1 MVEEGGFSIRSLD
14 GDATLMIVRG
24 RIASKDDESSESKEK
39 VFRRLAFLIAIL
51 TGLVLVIAVR
61 LFYLQIIEGV
71 FGDDAPP
78 PPPNYM
84 PEVASH
90 RGLIL
95 DRRGYILALNTF
107 EYDVSASPGVIT
119 DTQYVADHL
128 SPILGLPPDELV
140 SLLDSKKP
148 YALLKKRLSQEVAD
162 AITSLDLEGINL
174 KPNALNASEYDL
186 SASPDVIT
194 DTQHVADRLSPIL
207 GLSPDELVS
216 LLDSKKLYAL
226 LKNRVSQE
234 AADAIAAFNFR
245 GINLKSHLRRRYPNG
260 DLAAHLLGFVTYELT
275 GTYGVEGFYDL
286 LLKGTDAAPDPIEGG
301 MAYYQGETVPI
312 AFQQRALP
320 QDGTHLV
327 LTLDR
332 NIQYLVE
339 QELAKAVE
347 QYQADSGTI
356 IVMVP
361 QTGAILAMANYP
373 SYDPTRFYE
382 ALELHTNPAVS
393 HQYEPGSV
401 FKIITM
407 AAGLDAGIITPD
419 STFYDSGEIKVGGA
433 VIKNPDRL
441 AHGLVTMTDIL
452 AYSLNVG
459 VAYVSTSLGEETFY
473 AYLKSFGCGH
483 PTGVDLDGEVAG
495 TLKEPGSEDWYRS
508 DLGTNSFGQGIAV
521 TPLQMITAVAAVA
534 NHGVLMKP
542 YVVEQI
548 VLGSGNGDD
557 QGVIVTQPTVV
568 RQVVSAQT
576 AEQLT
581 DMLVEAVERGAEL
594 ATVPG
599 YDVAGKTGTAQIPV
613 GDHYDPELT
622 IASFVGYAPADD
634 PQFIVLVKIDK
645 PRLDPW
651 GAEVA
656 APVFRIIAE
665 QLFVLLDVPPDGV
678 RLASR

>member
-1 MVEEGGFSIRSLD
+1 
-14 GDATLMIVRG
+14 MIVRG
-24 RIASKDDESSESKEK
+24 RIGSQDDESSGSKEK

-61 LFYLQIIEGV
+61 LFYLQIIQGV
-71 FGDDAPP
+71 FGGDPSP
-78 PPPNYM
+78 PPPNYT

-95 DRRGYILALNTF
+95 DRRGYILALNIF
-107 EYDVSASPGVIT
+107 EYDVSAAPDAIT
-119 DTQYVADHL
+119 DTQHVASHL
-128 SPILGLPPDELV
+128 SPILGLSSGELV
-140 SLLDSKKP
+140 SLLDPEKP
-148 YALLKKRLSQEVAD
+148 YALLKKRVSRKVAE
-162 AITSLDLEGINL
+162 AIISSGLEDEGINL
-174 KPNALNASEYDL
+174 EPK
-186 SASPDVIT
+186 
-194 DTQHVADRLSPIL
+194 
-207 GLSPDELVS
+207 
-216 LLDSKKLYAL
+216 
-226 LKNRVSQE
+226 
-234 AADAIAAFNFR
+234 
-245 GINLKSHLRRRYPNG
+245 LRRRYPEG
-260 DLAAHLLGFVTYELT
+260 RLAAHLLGLVNYESN
-275 GTYGVEGFYDL
+275 GAYGLEGYYNP
-286 LLKGTDAAPDPIEGG
+286 LLKGAGIIPEGKVYHRREA
-301 MAYYQGETVPI
+301 MPF
-312 AFQQRALP
+312 AFPQLPLP

-327 LTLDR
+327 LTIDR
-332 NIQYLVE
+332 NIQHLVE
-339 QELAKAVE
+339 QELAKAVA

-356 IVMVP
+356 IVMDP
-361 QTGAILAMANYP
+361 KTGAILAMANYP
-373 SYDPTRFYE
+373 SYDSNRFYE
-382 ALELHTNPAVS
+382 VPMELYINPAVS
-393 HQYEPGSV
+393 GQYEPGSV

-433 VIKNPDRL
+433 VIKNPDRR

-473 AYLKSFGCGH
+473 AYLKRFGCGH

-495 TLKEPGSEDWYRS
+495 TLKEPGSRDWYES
-508 DLGTNSFGQGIAV
+508 DLGTNSFGQGVAV

-534 NHGVLMKP
+534 NGGVLMKP
-542 YVVEQI
+542 YVVERI
-548 VLGSGNGDD
+548 VDD

-568 RQVVSAQT
+568 RRGVSAQT

-599 YDVAGKTGTAQIPV
+599 YDIAGKTGTAQIPG
-613 GDHYDPELT
+613 GDHYHPEVT
-622 IASFVGYAPADD
+622 IASFGGYAPADD

-645 PRLDPW
+645 PRLEPW

>member
-1 MVEEGGFSIRSLD
+1 
-14 GDATLMIVRG
+14 MIVRG
-24 RIASKDDESSESKEK
+24 RIASQDDESSGSKEK

-61 LFYLQIIEGV
+61 LFHLQIIQGV
-71 FGDDAPP
+71 FGGDAPP
-78 PPPNYM
+78 PPPNYA

-90 RGLIL
+90 RGVIL
-95 DRRGYILALNTF
+95 DRRGYILALNIF
-107 EYDVSASPGVIT
+107 EYDVSAAPDAIT
-119 DTQYVADHL
+119 DTQHVASHL
-128 SPILGLPPDELV
+128 SPILGLSSGELV
-140 SLLDSKKP
+140 SLLDPEKP
-148 YALLKKRLSQEVAD
+148 YALLKKRVSQKVAD
-162 AITSLDLEGINL
+162 AIDSL
-174 KPNALNASEYDL
+174 K
-186 SASPDVIT
+186 
-194 DTQHVADRLSPIL
+194 
-207 GLSPDELVS
+207 
-216 LLDSKKLYAL
+216 
-226 LKNRVSQE
+226 
-234 AADAIAAFNFR
+234 FR
-245 GINLKSHLRRRYPNG
+245 GIHLEPKLRRRYP
-260 DLAAHLLGFVTYELT
+260 DRELAAHLLGFVRYDSN
-275 GTYGVEGFYDL
+275 GGYGLEGYHDL
-286 LLKGTDAAPDPIEGG
+286 LLKGASKRSDVGDVEGRVYHRREA
-301 MAYYQGETVPI
+301 MPF
-312 AFQQRALP
+312 AFPQLPLP

-339 QELAKAVE
+339 QELAKAVA

-356 IVMVP
+356 IVMDP
-361 QTGAILAMANYP
+361 KTGAILAMANYP
-373 SYDPTRFYE
+373 SYDPNRFYE
-382 ALELHTNPAVS
+382 VPMELYINPAVS
-393 HQYEPGSV
+393 EQYEPGSV

-419 STFYDSGEIKVGGA
+419 STFYDSGTIEVGGI
-433 VIKNPDRL
+433 VIQNPDHR
-441 AHGLVTMTDIL
+441 AHGLVTMTDVL
-452 AYSLNVG
+452 ARSLNVG
-459 VAYVSTSLGEETFY
+459 IAYVSTSLDEETFY
-473 AYLKSFGCGH
+473 AYLKRFGCGH

-495 TLKEPGSEDWYRS
+495 TLKEPGSRNWYKS

-534 NHGVLMKP
+534 NHGLLMKP
-542 YVVEQI
+542 YVVERI

-599 YDVAGKTGTAQIPV
+599 YDIAGKTGTAQIPV

-634 PQFIVLVKIDK
+634 PQFIALVKIDK

-665 QLFVLLDVPPDGV
+665 RLFVLLDVPPDGV

>member
-1 MVEEGGFSIRSLD
+1 MEKGGFSIRSLG

-24 RIASKDDESSESKEK
+24 RIDSQDDESSESKEK

-61 LFYLQIIEGV
+61 LFYLQIIQGV
-71 FGDDAPP
+71 FGGDPSPP
-78 PPPNYM
+78 APNYT

-95 DRRGYILALNTF
+95 DRRGYILALNIF
-107 EYDVSASPGVIT
+107 EYDVSAAPDAIT
-119 DTQYVADHL
+119 DTQHVASHL
-128 SPILGLPPDELV
+128 SPILGLSSGELV
-140 SLLDSKKP
+140 SLLDPEKP
-148 YALLKKRLSQEVAD
+148 YALLKKRVSRKVAD
-162 AITSLDLEGINL
+162 AIDSL
-174 KPNALNASEYDL
+174 K
-186 SASPDVIT
+186 
-194 DTQHVADRLSPIL
+194 
-207 GLSPDELVS
+207 
-216 LLDSKKLYAL
+216 
-226 LKNRVSQE
+226 
-234 AADAIAAFNFR
+234 FR
-245 GINLKSHLRRRYPNG
+245 GIHLEPKLRRRYP
-260 DLAAHLLGFVTYELT
+260 DRELAAHLLGFVRYDCN
-275 GTYGVEGFYDL
+275 GGYGLEGYHDL
-286 LLKGTDAAPDPIEGG
+286 LLKGVSDVEGKVYHRREA
-301 MAYYQGETVPI
+301 MPF
-312 AFQQRALP
+312 AFPQLPLP

-332 NIQYLVE
+332 NIQHLVE
-339 QELAKAVE
+339 QELAKAVA

-356 IVMVP
+356 IVMDP
-361 QTGAILAMANYP
+361 KTGAILAMANYP
-373 SYDPTRFYE
+373 SYDPNRFYE
-382 ALELHTNPAVS
+382 VPMELYINPAVS
-393 HQYEPGSV
+393 GQYEPGSV

-433 VIKNPDRL
+433 VIKNPDRR

-473 AYLKSFGCGH
+473 AYLKRFGCGDY
-483 PTGVDLDGEVAG
+483 TGVDLEGEVTG
-495 TLKEPGSEDWYRS
+495 TLKEPGGSEWYES
-508 DLGTNSFGQGIAV
+508 DLGTNSFGQGVAV
-521 TPLQMITAVAAVA
+521 TPLQMVAAVAAVA
-534 NHGVLMKP
+534 NHGLLMRP
-542 YVVEQI
+542 YVVERI
-548 VLGSGNGDD
+548 VDD

-599 YDVAGKTGTAQIPV
+599 YDIAGKTGTAQIPV
-613 GDHYDPELT
+613 GDHYHPELT

-634 PQFIVLVKIDK
+634 SQFIVLVKIDK

>member
-1 MVEEGGFSIRSLD
+1 
-14 GDATLMIVRG
+14 MIVRG
-24 RIASKDDESSESKEK
+24 RIASPNDEGSGSKEK
-39 VFRRLAFLIAIL
+39 AFRRLAFLIAIL

-61 LFYLQIIEGV
+61 LFYLQIIQGV
-71 FGDDAPP
+71 FGGGPEIPP
-78 PPPNYM
+78 ENYP

-90 RGLIL
+90 RGLII
-95 DRRGYILALNTF
+95 DRRGYILALNVF
-107 EYDVSASPGVIT
+107 EYDVSAAPDSIKNP
-119 DTQYVADHL
+119 QEVANQL
-128 SPILGLPPDELV
+128 SPLLGLSPDKLA
-140 SLLDSKKP
+140 SLLDSDKP
-148 YALLKKRLSQEVAD
+148 YALLKKRVSQEVAN
-162 AITSLDLEGINL
+162 AIASLESWGIYL
-174 KPNALNASEYDL
+174 KP
-186 SASPDVIT
+186 
-194 DTQHVADRLSPIL
+194 
-207 GLSPDELVS
+207 
-216 LLDSKKLYAL
+216 K
-226 LKNRVSQE
+226 
-234 AADAIAAFNFR
+234 
-245 GINLKSHLRRRYPNG
+245 LRRRYPDG
-260 DLAAHLLGFVTYELT
+260 GLAAHLLGFVNLDCD
-275 GTYGVEGFYDL
+275 GGYGLEGLYDL
-286 LLKGTDAAPDPIEGG
+286 LLKGAGTIPDEEVYHQGG
-301 MAYYQGETVPI
+301 TIPF
-312 AFQQRALP
+312 AFRQLALP
-320 QDGTHLV
+320 QGGTHLV

-339 QELAKAVE
+339 QELEKAIDR
-347 QYQADSGTI
+347 YQADSGTI
-356 IVMVP
+356 IVMDP
-361 QTGAILAMANYP
+361 KTGAILAMANYP
-373 SYDPTRFYE
+373 SYDPNRFYE
-382 ALELHTNPAVS
+382 VPMESYINPAVS
-393 HQYEPGSV
+393 GQYEPGSV

-433 VIKNPDRL
+433 VIKNPDRR
-441 AHGLVTMTDIL
+441 AHGLVTMTDVL

-473 AYLKSFGCGH
+473 AYLKRFGCGDH
-483 PTGVDLDGEVAG
+483 TGIDLDGEIAG
-495 TLKEPGSEDWYRS
+495 TLKQPGSRDWHKY

-521 TPLQMITAVAAVA
+521 TPLQMIAAVAAVA
-534 NHGVLMKP
+534 NRGSLMKP
-542 YVVEQI
+542 YLVERI

-613 GDHYDPELT
+613 GGHYDPELT

-634 PQFIVLVKIDK
+634 PRFIALVKIDK

-656 APVFRIIAE
+656 APVFKTIAE
-665 QLFVLLDVPPDGV
+665 RLFVLLDVPPDSV

>member
-1 MVEEGGFSIRSLD
+1 
-14 GDATLMIVRG
+14 MIVRG
-24 RIASKDDESSESKEK
+24 RIAAPSDEGSGPKEK
-39 VFRRLAFLIAIL
+39 DFRRLAFLVAIII
-51 TGLVLVIAVR
+51 GLILVVAVR
-61 LFYLQIIEGV
+61 LFYLQIIQGAL
-71 FGDDAPP
+71 GDDQGHYLA
-78 PPPNYM
+78 NHTL
-84 PEVASH
+84 EVAPH
-90 RGLIL
+90 RGLII

-107 EYDVSASPGVIT
+107 EYDVSASPNVIT

-128 SPILGLPPDELV
+128 SAILGLPPGELV
-140 SLLDSKKP
+140 SILDP
-148 YALLKKRLSQEVAD
+148 E
-162 AITSLDLEGINL
+162 
-174 KPNALNASEYDL
+174 
-186 SASPDVIT
+186 
-194 DTQHVADRLSPIL
+194 
-207 GLSPDELVS
+207 
-216 LLDSKKLYAL
+216 KLYVL

-234 AADAIAAFNFR
+234 AADAIAALNVR
-245 GINLKSHLRRRYPNG
+245 GINLKPQLRRRYPNG
-260 DLAAHLLGFVTYELT
+260 SLAAHLLGFVTYELT

-286 LLKGTDAAPDPIEGG
+286 LLKGTDTVPDPIKGG
-301 MAYYQGETVPI
+301 KAYYPGETVPI
-312 AFQQRALP
+312 AFQQKALP

-339 QELAKAVE
+339 RELAKAVN
-347 QYQADSGTI
+347 QYQADGGTI

-373 SYDPTRFYE
+373 SYDPNRFYE

-393 HQYEPGSV
+393 YQYEPGSV

-419 STFYDSGEIKVGGA
+419 STYYDSGSIKVGTA
-433 VIKNPDRL
+433 TIWNPDRQ
-441 AHGLVTMTDIL
+441 AHGLVTMTDVL
-452 AYSLNVG
+452 ALSLNVG
-459 VAYVSTSLGEETFY
+459 VAHISTSLGEETFY
-473 AYLKSFGCGH
+473 AYLKRFGCGDY
-483 PTGVDLDGEVAG
+483 TGIDLDGEIAG
-495 TLKEPGSEDWYRS
+495 TLKEPGGENWYES
-508 DLGTNSFGQGIAV
+508 DLGTNSFGQGVAV

-534 NHGVLMKP
+534 NGGHLMKP
-542 YVVEQI
+542 YVVDRI
-548 VLGSGNGDD
+548 VDD
-557 QGVIVTQPTVV
+557 QGALITQPTVV

-581 DMLVEAVERGAEL
+581 DMLVEAVERGAEM

-599 YDVAGKTGTAQIPV
+599 YDIAGKTGTAQIPIP
-613 GDHYDPELT
+613 GEGQYDPELT

-634 PQFIVLVKIDK
+634 PQFIALVKIDK

-665 QLFVLLDVPPDGV
+665 RLFVLLDVPPDSV